1 MGKPEVMMHLRL
13 RGGLGNQCF
22 QIIGAANHAKRLG
35 IPLVIDDFEIFR
47 HRDFTRRAWSRHYN
61 WNHILNFEKLKW
73 RSLPFKVGEKT
84 LVKIFGKGKIRL
96 TSINEQTLSKINYT
110 SESLVVRDYFANKE
124 YAQDESLRLESKYF
138 EPKKS
143 REFVRH
149 LRELIASD
157 GESVTI
163 HIRLGDFLDP
173 KNKMTVPWKHY
184 ESNLLKLIKRGYSR
198 IYLFSDDLTIA
209 RAFLMDIASDQ
220 NSLKIITPE
229 TETQLNPVE
238 LLWVMSSSRIL
249 IQSNSTL
256 CWWAGALSP
265 HQLVYS
271 PFPRELKLETWR

>member
-1 MGKPEVMMHLRL
+1 MMHLRL

-47 HRDFTRRAWSRHYN
+47 HRDVTRRAWSRHYN
-61 WNHILNFEKLKW
+61 WNYIINFEKLKW
-73 RSLPFKVGEKT
+73 RSLPVNFREKM
-84 LVKIFGKGKIRL
+84 LIKCFGKGNISL
-96 TSINEQTLSKINYT
+96 TYIDEQNLSKITYA
-110 SESLVVRDYFANKE
+110 SEDLVVRDYFAKKE
-124 YAQDESLRLESKYF
+124 YVQDKSLRLESKYF
-138 EPKKS
+138 EPKKL
-143 REFVRH
+143 RESVRN
-149 LRELIASD
+149 LNELIASD
-157 GESVTI
+157 VESITI

-173 KNKMTVPWKHY
+173 KNKMVIPWNHY
-184 ESNLLKLIKRGYSR
+184 KASLLKLIQIGYSR

-209 RAFLMDIASDQ
+209 RAFVMDITSGQ
-220 NSLKIITPE
+220 KSVKIITPE

-238 LLWVMSSSRIL
+238 LLWVMSSSKIL

-265 HQLVYS
+265 NHLVYS